1 MSFSMESKD
10 SSSKAK
16 NKLRTCL
23 LRRNK
28 VSEPRIKYWALDFP
42 AHERLEDLNQDKIKI
57 QGWVLCSEY
66 FEKKS
71 ELLIAVNSEIVLEK
85 EFNTQ
90 RPDVV
95 ERVLRQPIANHPQLF
110 CGFVVH
116 MSTELLVDGFQ
127 IGVRVDGV
135 ETWLAQVDFTEP
147 MKVLEG
153 SEGWLFLDND
163 SNQSVDQYIGQRILG
178 AGELNSWREYLS
190 AVQVLAQRANMRHA
204 LVIAPSKEE
213 VLPHRYPFNRA
224 QTTVLDQ
231 VCALAKPEWNVVNAA
246 PVLATYKSP
255 EACFKQTDTH
265 WTDRGAML
273 AVMAVLEQLGLDARK
288 AEALFT
294 TDVYELRREVGDL
307 GCKMLPARSAETEF
321 LKAPMPEQ
329 DAVFDNR
336 LPNIGRALVF
346 ENSLA
351 IYPWKMVI
359 FGASSSYPMLKYLKR
374 LFGRLVFVHSA
385 AQVDE
390 AVLLHEQPDFLLLQ
404 SNGRFLVQPPNL
416 NFSLTDAVFRKTAE
430 ATSAFRVKLQKYI
443 AENNFSEKD
452 SLYVQM
458 VSKALEKSIGK

>member
-1 MSFSMESKD
+1 M
-10 SSSKAK
+10 
-16 NKLRTCL
+16 LRTTL
-23 LRRNK
+23 VKRRDISGSG
-28 VSEPRIKYWALDFP
+28 VRIWALDFP
-42 AHERLEDLNQDKIKI
+42 AHECLEDLGKEYLKI
-57 QGWVLCSEY
+57 QGWVLWDTLSAR
-66 FEKKS
+66 KP
-71 ELLIAVNSEIVLEK
+71 ELLVKGNGEGLHVVA
-85 EFNTQ
+85 FNTK

-95 ERVLRQPIANHPQLF
+95 ERVLQEAVEGNPQLF
-110 CGFVVH
+110 CGFIIQLPAKDL
-116 MSTELLVDGFQ
+116 ELGFQ
-127 IGVRVDGV
+127 IGVRIDGV
-135 ETWLAQVDFTEP
+135 ENWLAQVSFVEP

-163 SNQSVDQYIGQRILG
+163 SNHSVDQYIGQRMLG
-178 AGELNSWREYLS
+178 TEELNLWREYLS
-190 AVQVLAQRANMRHA
+190 AVQVLVQRTNMRHA

-213 VLPHRYPFNRA
+213 VLPHHYPFNRA

-231 VCALAKPEWNVVNAA
+231 VCALAKPEWSVVNAA
-246 PVLATYKSP
+246 PVLAAYKSP

-273 AVMAVLEQLGLDARK
+273 AVMAVLEHLGLDARK
-288 AEALFT
+288 AEALFA

-329 DAVFDNR
+329 DAVFDNG

-346 ENSLA
+346 ENGLA

-374 LFGRLVFVHSA
+374 LFRRLVFVHSA
-385 AQVDE
+385 AQVDK
-390 AVLLHEQPDFLLLQ
+390 AVLSHEQPDFLLLQ

-430 ATSAFRVKLQKYI
+430 ATSVFRVKFQKYI

-452 SLYVQM
+452 SWYVQM
-458 VSKALEKSIGK
+458 VSRALEKSIEK

>member
-1 MSFSMESKD
+1 M
-10 SSSKAK
+10 
-16 NKLRTCL
+16 
-23 LRRNK
+23 
-28 VSEPRIKYWALDFP
+28 VP
-42 AHERLEDLNQDKIKI
+42 
-57 QGWVLCSEY
+57 
-66 FEKKS
+66 
-71 ELLIAVNSEIVLEK
+71 ELIVAVNGVTVHTQA
-85 EFNTQ
+85 FNTK

-95 ERVLRQPIANHPQLF
+95 ERVLHERAENHVQLC
-110 CGFVVH
+110 CGFIAQIAAEKLT
-116 MSTELLVDGFQ
+116 SGFQ
-127 IGVRVDGV
+127 VGVRADGV
-135 ETWLAQVDFTEP
+135 DTWLAQVDFTEP

-163 SNQSVDQYIGQRILG
+163 SNHSVDQYIGQRMLG
-178 AGELNSWREYLS
+178 TEELNLWREYLS
-190 AVQVLAQRANMRHA
+190 AVQVLAQRTNMRHA

-246 PVLATYKSP
+246 PVLAAYTSP
-255 EACFKQTDTH
+255 EACFKKTDTH

-273 AVMAVLEQLGLDARK
+273 AVMAVLERLELDVRK
-288 AEALFT
+288 AEALFAK
-294 TDVYELRREVGDL
+294 DVYEIRQEVGDL
-307 GCKMLPARSAETEF
+307 GCKMLPIRSAETEF
-321 LKAPMPEQ
+321 LKTPMPEQ
-329 DAVFDNR
+329 DAVFDNG

-346 ENSLA
+346 ENGLA

-374 LFGRLVFVHSA
+374 LFRRLVFVHSA
-385 AQVDE
+385 AQVDK

-416 NFSLTDAVFRKTAE
+416 SFSLTDAVFRKTAE

-458 VSKALEKSIGK
+458 VSKALEKSIEK

>member
-1 MSFSMESKD
+1 MQ
-10 SSSKAK
+10 
-16 NKLRTCL
+16 NKSIHI
-23 LRRNK
+23 NK
-28 VSEPRIKYWALDFP
+28 KVLGKSCVLAWYLDFP
-42 AHERLEDLNQDKIKI
+42 KNLSLIKHDASLVVL
-57 QGWVLCSEY
+57 QGWILFENSNEKFPKVKISNNNGEELCEI
-66 FEKKS
+66 
-71 ELLIAVNSEIVLEK
+71 LLNNK
-85 EFNTQ
+85 
-90 RPDVV
+90 RPDVI
-95 ERVLRQPIANHPQLF
+95 EKVLHQNPLNHEQLQ
-110 CGFVVH
+110 CGFNVSLEAEAVFDRVCLYVE
-116 MSTELLVDGFQ
+116 SNNEKIYLAELSFKNELNVLVGKD
-127 IGVRVDGV
+127 D
-135 ETWLAQVDFTEP
+135 
-147 MKVLEG
+147 
-153 SEGWLFLDND
+153 WLFLDND
-163 SNQSVDQYIGQRILG
+163 SNCSVDQYTGRVKLG
-178 AGELNSWREYLS
+178 LDGLNSWRDYLDNIFKYAKS
-190 AVQVLAQRANMRHA
+190 YNMRHA

-213 VLPHRYPFNRA
+213 VLPHRYPFQRA

-231 VCALAKPEWNVVNAA
+231 VCTLAKPEWNVLNTA
-246 PVLATYKSP
+246 PILAEYPSP

-307 GCKMLPARSAETEF
+307 GCKMLPAHSAETEF
-321 LKAPMPEQ
+321 LQAPMPEQ
-329 DAVFDNR
+329 DAVFDNG

-346 ENSLA
+346 ENGLA

-374 LFGRLVFVHSA
+374 LFRRLVFVHSA

-404 SNGRFLVQPPNL
+404 SNSRFLVQPPNL

-430 ATSAFRVKLQKYI
+430 ATSAFRVKLQEYI

>member
-1 MSFSMESKD
+1 MQKTSFQTAIVKRENISGAE
-10 SSSKAK
+10 
-16 NKLRTCL
+16 
-23 LRRNK
+23 
-28 VSEPRIKYWALDFP
+28 IKIWALDYP
-42 AHERLEDLNQDKIKI
+42 AHERLVDFGQALLRI
-57 QGWVLCSEY
+57 QGWVLWSDPL
-66 FEKKS
+66 KMVP
-71 ELLIAVNSEIVLEK
+71 ELIVAVNGVTVHTQA
-85 EFNTQ
+85 FNTK

-95 ERVLRQPIANHPQLF
+95 ERVLHERAENHVQLC
-110 CGFVVH
+110 CGFIAQIAAEKLT
-116 MSTELLVDGFQ
+116 SGFQ
-127 IGVRVDGV
+127 VGVRADGV
-135 ETWLAQVDFTEP
+135 DTWLAQVDFTEP

-163 SNQSVDQYIGQRILG
+163 SNHSVDQYIGQRMLG
-178 AGELNSWREYLS
+178 TEELNLWREYLS
-190 AVQVLAQRANMRHA
+190 AVQVLAQRTNMRHA

-246 PVLATYKSP
+246 PVLAAYTSP
-255 EACFKQTDTH
+255 EACFKKTDTH

-273 AVMAVLEQLGLDARK
+273 AVMAVLERLELDVRK
-288 AEALFT
+288 AEALFAK
-294 TDVYELRREVGDL
+294 DVYEIRQEVGDL
-307 GCKMLPARSAETEF
+307 GCKMLPIRSAETEF
-321 LKAPMPEQ
+321 LKTPMPEQ
-329 DAVFDNR
+329 DAVFDNG

-346 ENSLA
+346 ENGLA

-374 LFGRLVFVHSA
+374 LFRRLVFVHSA
-385 AQVDE
+385 AQVDK

-416 NFSLTDAVFRKTAE
+416 SFSLTDAVFRKTAE

-458 VSKALEKSIGK
+458 VSKALEKSIEK